1 MEQTKIPM
9 TSFFTS
15 ESVSSGHPDKV
26 ADQISDAI
34 LDEILKQDKNAHVA
48 CETLVTTG
56 LAVIAGEVTTSAWVD
71 IQKTVRDTINDIGY
85 NNGELYFDGH
95 SCAVVN
101 TIHEQS
107 PDIAMGVNKKEK
119 TRQGA
124 GDQGIMFGYAIK
136 DGIEYMPLEIMLSHK
151 ILQALET
158 LRFGYPEIGL
168 RPDAKSQVTIEYDG
182 YGKPIKIDTIIVSQ
196 QHCEELSMEA
206 LSEWV
211 NEAIRMVR
219 TDTDNVPRW
228 VSDLFYDYKL
238 YINPTGRF
246 VIGGPHGDTGLT
258 GRKIIVDTY
267 GGHCPHGGGAF
278 SGKDPSKVDRSAAY
292 FCRWV
297 AKNMVAAGVADEVT
311 IQISYAIGMEQPI
324 SIFVDTHGTNN
335 TVYLDEEVSDIIKN
349 NIDFTPHGMINR
361 LQLLNPIYLETAK
374 YGHFGRKSYVKDGIR
389 YFPWE
394 DLDLVPDLKRIFNIQ

>member
-1 MEQTKIPM
+1 MRKY
-9 TSFFTS
+9 FTS

-56 LAVIAGEVTTSAWVD
+56 LAVVAGEISTSAWID

-85 NNGELYFDGH
+85 DNGELYFDGH
-95 SCAVVN
+95 SCAVIN

-107 PDIAMGVNKKEK
+107 PDIAIGVNRQKDEM
-119 TRQGA
+119 QGA

-136 DGIEYMPLEIMLSHK
+136 NGIEYMPLEIMLAHK

-158 LRFGYPEIGL
+158 LRRGYPEIGL
-168 RPDAKSQVTIEYDG
+168 RPDAKSQVTIQYDDDN
-182 YGKPIKIDTIIVSQ
+182 KPVKIKTIVVSQ
-196 QHCEELSMEA
+196 QHSEKLSIEA
-206 LSEWV
+206 LGEWV
-211 NEAIRMVR
+211 QEAIHIVVQ
-219 TDTDNVPRW
+219 DLPKW
-228 VSDLFYDYKL
+228 IADLFTDYEL
-238 YINPTGRF
+238 LVNPTGRF
-246 VIGGPHGDTGLT
+246 IIGGPHGDTGLT
-258 GRKIIVDTY
+258 GRKIVVDTY

-297 AKNMVAAGVADEVT
+297 AKNLVAAGVADEVT
-311 IQISYAIGMEQPI
+311 IQVSYAIGVAKPL
-324 SIFVDTHGTNN
+324 SIFVDTHCTNH
-335 TVYLDEEVSDIIKN
+335 TGMSDAEIAKVLDKF
-349 NIDFTPHGMINR
+349 IDFTPYGMITR

-374 YGHFGRKSYVKDGIR
+374 YGHFGKQSYVKDGIK

-394 DLDLVPDLKRIFNIQ
+394 DLDLVEKMKEIFEIS